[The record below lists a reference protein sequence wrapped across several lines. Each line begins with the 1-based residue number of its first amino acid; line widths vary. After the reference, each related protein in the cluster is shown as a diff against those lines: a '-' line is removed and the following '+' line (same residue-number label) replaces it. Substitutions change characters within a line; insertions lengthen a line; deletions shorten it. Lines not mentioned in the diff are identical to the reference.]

1 MYQVKME
8 ESRVSSYATTLSCWM
23 CRRVYQAEKTRFLC
37 DCGGPLEQQY
47 DVERMVADGYGG
59 ERLVADAPGI
69 WRYGRLLPAQGKP
82 VTLNEGLTPLV
93 PLGDTGRRLGIRLFV
108 KDEGR
113 NPTGSFKARGAS
125 VGVTRLS
132 ELGWKSLA
140 MPTVGSGGSA
150 WAAYSARAGLRMQVG
165 LPLTP
170 TAPRIGL
177 IEPPIYGAEARRY
190 DGVTEA
196 AFVAFRASLSAE
208 DAYVGGLREPYRL
221 EGEKTVLFELAEQF
235 GWRLPDYIVWP
246 TGGAVGLIGLAKA
259 YEELVQS
266 GTVPADAPP
275 TIVSVQHASAAPIA
289 TALHDGSPEVTPGT
303 ARGIAPGVW
312 VGNPFAAAYVLAR
325 MRATVPVDGGTATD
339 SEIESWMGKIA
350 REEGLLLSPEGSLA
364 LASLAQLLE
373 SGRIRAGATVV
384 CVNTASGLRYPH
396 LLEDHLSR
404 Q

>member
-1 MYQVKME
+1 
-8 ESRVSSYATTLSCWM
+8 M

-47 DVERMVADGYGG
+47 DIERMVADGYGG

-82 VTLNEGLTPLV
+82 VTLNEGFTPLV

-150 WAAYSARAGLRMQVG
+150 WAAYAARAGLRMQVG

-196 AFVAFRASLSAE
+196 AFVAFRAPYQRRTLTSVGCESHTGSRGRRRFSSSLRSSS
-208 DAYVGGLREPYRL
+208 
-221 EGEKTVLFELAEQF
+221 
-235 GWRLPDYIVWP
+235 
-246 TGGAVGLIGLAKA
+246 GGACR
-259 YEELVQS
+259 
-266 GTVPADAPP
+266 
-275 TIVSVQHASAAPIA
+275 TILCGQRAVRSV
-289 TALHDGSPEVTPGT
+289 
-303 ARGIAPGVW
+303 
-312 VGNPFAAAYVLAR
+312 
-325 MRATVPVDGGTATD
+325 
-339 SEIESWMGKIA
+339 
-350 REEGLLLSPEGSLA
+350 
-364 LASLAQLLE
+364 
-373 SGRIRAGATVV
+373 
-384 CVNTASGLRYPH
+384 
-396 LLEDHLSR
+396 
-404 Q
+404 